1 MKGRQSLKKTVQ
13 AKKFTQ
19 SVKKATAAAK
29 RKKLGSASVVKKKV
43 SKKAPKAVGK
53 KGTTRVQRK
62 VGKVFT
68 DARKLK
74 NNLTVYERVKKL
86 KKQMK
91 QRMIVSVSVEANPV
105 RVASAYSGSIFM
117 PYTLTMDD
125 AKKAVDW
132 GINKA
137 QPAINGLKNMKRKV
151 DEKAKPLLPYVDM
164 VLNVTGGGRGLPRGG
179 GVKRTPN
186 NVPKRKVNL
195 PSTISYS
202 NTQLQKKFKHAS
214 DFGVQGNYN
223 TNNATKFKNVLNSHI
238 KSADN
243 IYQSKISGTGDV
255 FVYIKDKNLAVF
267 VDKNG
272 NFVSGW
278 RLNQQQLDFHTKH
291 HGIKIK

>member
-1 MKGRQSLKKTVQ
+1 MTGRQSLKKTVQ

-74 NNLTVYERVKKL
+74 NNLTLYEQVKKL

-179 GVKRTPN
+179 LRGTGNIVRLGEDGIN
-186 NVPKRKVNL
+186 YAVGN
-195 PSTISYS
+195 PSRM
-202 NTQLQKKFKHAS
+202 QHAFKHAKDLGFGNWNKQTAQQWNKYVS
-214 DFGVQGNYN
+214 DILRTSTKSFDNKLGQDAVKGFYKVDANGYN
-223 TNNATKFKNVLNSHI
+223 VA
-238 KSADN
+238 
-243 IYQSKISGTGDV
+243 
-255 FVYIKDKNLAVF
+255 VYIYK
-267 VDKNG
+267 
-272 NFVSGW
+272 SGPNAGRVALVV
-278 RLNQQQLDFHTKH
+278 RLSDNQM
-291 HGIKIK
+291 IKFGLK